1 MSKWIIV
8 LFGLVF
14 TVNPAFADDRAA
26 LIGTWKLVSWDTEW
40 QDGSERAPI
49 YGKNPKGYII
59 FTAQGRM
66 MAVLEA
72 EVRKVPQTDEESA
85 AAFRSM
91 TAYSGVYSLEGDKW
105 VTKVDV
111 SSNPAWHGTN
121 QVRFYKLDGD
131 QLHVTSAWQPNLKL
145 GGKVTRSVLVWERVK

>member
-1 MSKWIIV
+1 MSKWIFV
-8 LFGLVF
+8 LLGLVF

-26 LIGTWKLVSWDTEW
+26 LIGIWKLVSWETEW

-49 YGKNPKGYII
+49 YGKKPKGYII

-72 EVRKVPQTDEESA
+72 EGRKVPQTDEESA

-91 TAYSGVYSLEGDKW
+91 TAYWGVFTGSK
-105 VTKVDV
+105 
-111 SSNPAWHGTN
+111 
-121 QVRFYKLDGD
+121 
-131 QLHVTSAWQPNLKL
+131 VTS
-145 GGKVTRSVLVWERVK
+145 G